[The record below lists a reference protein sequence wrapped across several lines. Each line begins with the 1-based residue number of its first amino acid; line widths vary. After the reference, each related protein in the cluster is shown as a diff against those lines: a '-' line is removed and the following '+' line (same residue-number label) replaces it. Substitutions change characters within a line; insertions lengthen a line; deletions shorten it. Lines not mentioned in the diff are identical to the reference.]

1 MAGELQTR
9 WATGATIKC
18 DVRPINGGTQVG
30 DVTLSESSGYYAG
43 DFPSA
48 SAGHHMLIYYDTGTG
63 NVIAQHAVYWTGSAV
78 AGPPT
83 VSDITADV
91 PTANENADALLDR
104 ADGVESSFTLRKA
117 MRLMLSALVGKCSGL
132 NSGAPV
138 FRDVNDLK
146 NRISAT
152 SDASGNRSSVSL
164 DGD

>member
-18 DVRPINGGTQVG
+18 DVRPINGGTQVA

-43 DFPSA
+43 DFPA
-48 SAGHHMLIYYDTGTG
+48 AAAGHHMLIYYDTGTG
-63 NVIAQHAVYWTGSAV
+63 NVIAQHAVYWTGSAI

-83 VSDITADV
+83 AAAVDDL

-104 ADGVESSFTLRKA
+104 ADGVETSFTARKA
-117 MRLMLSALVGKCSGL
+117 LRLMLAALAGKSSGL
-132 NSGAPV
+132 NSGSPV
-138 FRDVNDLK
+138 FRDVNDSK

-152 SDASGNRSSVSL
+152 SDASGNRSTVSL